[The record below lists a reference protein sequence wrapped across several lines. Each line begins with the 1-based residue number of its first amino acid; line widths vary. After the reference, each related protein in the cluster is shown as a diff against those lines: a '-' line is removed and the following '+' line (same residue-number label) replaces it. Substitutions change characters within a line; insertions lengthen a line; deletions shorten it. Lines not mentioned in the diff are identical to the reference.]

1 MLQVIQ
7 IYISRHQISWYPN
20 MWAQVWQIL
29 WHKGFNKISLRRT
42 SSEKLVRRAWFRM
55 IGLPMCWSRRWI
67 EVSDFK
73 EYYKYTSWDIVF
85 KKYPYQVDSMANMNG
100 MLICYGWINIPLV
113 YTQVSHKPRMDYL
126 FVDSTSADYDN
137 MKSTGT
143 FFLISLNQS
152 LFSGSHI
159 GCLCLLCCLSLWS
172 TIPLTNPV
180 QSGGE
185 RLRPGKISS
194 EEGNTLFFLIKI
206 ISRWRN
212 SQLLQIGLAPWLQA
226 QTISL
231 DMTTMWE

>member
-1 MLQVIQ
+1 MGTGLTNSLTQRIQ
-7 IYISRHQISWYPN
+7 QDISSQNLIRKARKEGLIQNDWFAHVLIKEVNW
-20 MWAQVWQIL
+20 
-29 WHKGFNKISLRRT
+29 SLR
-42 SSEKLVRRAWFRM
+42 
-55 IGLPMCWSRRWI
+55 
-67 EVSDFK
+67 FK

-85 KKYPYQVDSMANMNG
+85 KKCLHQVDSMANMNG

-143 FFLISLNQS
+143 FFLISLNQL

-159 GCLCLLCCLSLWS
+159 GCVRLLCCLPLWS

-180 QSGGE
+180 QSGRK
-185 RLRPGKISS
+185 RLRPSKMLSNKS
-194 EEGNTLFFLIKI
+194 EEGIMHPFWLKTK
-206 ISRWRN
+206 SRWRN
-212 SQLLQIGLAPWLQA
+212 SQLLQTGLVPWLQA

>member
-1 MLQVIQ
+1 
-7 IYISRHQISWYPN
+7 
-20 MWAQVWQIL
+20 
-29 WHKGFNKISLRRT
+29 
-42 SSEKLVRRAWFRM
+42 
-55 IGLPMCWSRRWI
+55 
-67 EVSDFK
+67 
-73 EYYKYTSWDIVF
+73 
-85 KKYPYQVDSMANMNG
+85 MANMNG

-159 GCLCLLCCLSLWS
+159 GCVRLLCCLSLWS

-194 EEGNTLFFLIKI
+194 EEGNTLFFVIKT

-212 SQLLQIGLAPWLQA
+212 SQQLQTGQAP
-226 QTISL
+226 
-231 DMTTMWE
+231 